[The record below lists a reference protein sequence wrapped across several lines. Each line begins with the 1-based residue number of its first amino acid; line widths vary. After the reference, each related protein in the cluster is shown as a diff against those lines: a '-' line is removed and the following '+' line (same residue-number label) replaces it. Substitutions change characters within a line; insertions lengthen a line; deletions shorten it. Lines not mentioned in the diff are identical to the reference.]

1 MAYKRSAAP
10 GRLLQGEDLTAALI
24 GIGMSFEAAALPEDR
39 PGTQH
44 DPNIEDTLL
53 AASVEALEHHD
64 LRLLAV
70 LTTWLRVH
78 HARVNADRLLRLVET
93 QHELRVRAFWA
104 AVGRWLG
111 TDRKDHR
118 FSRFTGLY
126 AGPRL
131 DLLPVGTEFHLERV
145 GEDSRFAGG
154 PLRVPANV
162 LRDRDADVFTPAELA
177 QRHTTYR
184 WRVLMGPSYRAD
196 MWAALDR
203 DASLPAAELAR
214 RAYGSFA
221 TAWQV
226 KRDRDL
232 LGAMPAP

>member
-10 GRLLQGEDLTAALI
+10 SRLLHGDDLTAALA
-24 GIGMSFEAAALPEDR
+24 GIGMNFDAAPR
-39 PGTQH
+39 P
-44 DPNIEDTLL
+44 DANIEDTLL
-53 AASVEALEHHD
+53 AASVEALERDD

-78 HARVNADRLLRLVET
+78 HARVNTDHLLRLIRE
-93 QHELRVRAFWA
+93 HRGPRVRAFWA

-111 TDRKDHR
+111 KDRR
-118 FSRFTGLY
+118 FARLTALY

-131 DLLPVGTEFHLERV
+131 DLLPTGSDFHVRRA
-145 GEDSRFAGG
+145 GEDPRFAGG

-162 LRDRDADVFTPAELA
+162 LRDRDADVLTPAELA
-177 QRHTTYR
+177 NRHRAYR

-196 MWAALDR
+196 MWAALQEDS
-203 DASLPAAELAR
+203 SLTATELAR

-226 KRDRDL
+226 KRDHDL
-232 LGAMPAP
+232 LGPAPTP